1 MLPAGFPAHRI
12 DFQRDREDYDVYQRM
27 RKPAD
32 ILLAQPVHEECIL
45 AVIFT
50 EVGSAEE
57 AIF

>member
-50 EVGSAEE
+50 EVGSAE
-57 AIF
+57 